1 MAPAENME
9 MKVKHALAT
18 MRTSIDDE
26 PISGIGNSLQ
36 FRNVVAG
43 QHQTPEKS
51 DI

>member
-1 MAPAENME
+1 VSSAQNME
-9 MKVKHALAT
+9 MKVKHALTA
-18 MRTSIDDE
+18 MRTGIDDE
-26 PISGIGNSLQ
+26 AIPSVGNSLQ